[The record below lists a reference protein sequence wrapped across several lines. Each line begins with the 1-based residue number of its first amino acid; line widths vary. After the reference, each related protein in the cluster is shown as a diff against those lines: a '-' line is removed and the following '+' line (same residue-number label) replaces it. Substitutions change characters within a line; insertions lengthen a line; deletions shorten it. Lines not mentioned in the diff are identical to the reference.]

1 MEIYVVTPEGL
12 RPVKEVG
19 VYGRIAVMELFRPPV
34 SVLCAD
40 VMHACHTF
48 FSLKIKMTH
57 INAMRVQLI

>member
-34 SVLCAD
+34 SVSALTLC
-40 VMHACHTF
+40 MHVTF
-48 FSLKIKMTH
+48 FSLKI
-57 INAMRVQLI
+57 